1 MWRAASLLPY
11 SCRVSYNAA
20 RHRVS
25 QLKTW
30 GDFVAGLVQEYINA
44 LKNFGAI
51 PVYYIMLWFAAA
63 RPPRAAT
70 SRPAAR
76 RGGFH

>member
-1 MWRAASLLPY
+1 M
-11 SCRVSYNAA
+11 
-20 RHRVS
+20 
-25 QLKTW
+25 
-30 GDFVAGLVQEYINA
+30 AGLVQEYINA